1 MRKSGAV
8 EEWRREGREVRRR
21 EGREVGRVG
30 SLSEGETASKKK

>member
-8 EEWRREGREVRRR
+8 EEWMREGREVRRR